1 MQIQEFLLLEQ
12 LVTEEEQELEEA
24 GFWDKIT
31 GRKNQPTDGSKLGQ
45 TPSPAPTQPA
55 PAPAT
60 RIGSPSW
67 KETAK
72 PSEPKPTPTTRND
85 HLILGLKVGNQMIVK
100 GAAKINEPKFFDQ
113 RIGHGQIIEG
123 LVNIYDLIAREAT
136 NAPKAQSMAAK
147 VRDNLGA
154 AYRALGLVA
163 EK

>member
-24 GFWDKIT
+24 GFWDRIT
-31 GRKNQPTDGSKLGQ
+31 GRKNQPTAGTQSPQ
-45 TPSPAPTQPA
+45 TTSTAPTSPPPAPP
-55 PAPAT
+55 T
-60 RIGSPSW
+60 RIGAPSW
-67 KETAK
+67 RQQAK
-72 PSEPKPTPTTRND
+72 ATEPNPPPTTRND
-85 HLILGLKVGNQMIVK
+85 HLKMGLKVGNQMIAK
-100 GAAKINEPKFFDQ
+100 GASKINEPRFFDQ
-113 RIGHGQIIEG
+113 RVGHGQIIEG

-136 NAPKAQSMAAK
+136 NAPKAQSMASK